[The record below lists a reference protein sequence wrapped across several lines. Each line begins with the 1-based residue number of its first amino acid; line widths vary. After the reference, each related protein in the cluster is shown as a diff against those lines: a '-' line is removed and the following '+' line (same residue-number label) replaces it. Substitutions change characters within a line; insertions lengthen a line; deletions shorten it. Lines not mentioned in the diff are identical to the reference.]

1 MEKNNDKAIKL
12 QDLKSRCENCSLKDL
27 CLPRSLDIEELEKLD
42 RVVRTEK
49 INSKNRII
57 FKQGESSGSIFAVK
71 SGSIKTFTTA
81 RNGDDQIL
89 GFHLAG
95 ELIGLDGLDNMIHS
109 CSASTLEPTS
119 ICELPIKDLNVLC
132 VKMPGLQRQLMN
144 LISNIISNDHE
155 MLLMMAKCNSEQKFS
170 RFIISLTKR
179 YIERGIKPDQYKLVM
194 TRYDIGNYIGVSKET
209 ISRMIKKFSEEN
221 IVSIK
226 KNIIHIIDNKKL
238 YEIANI

>member
-1 MEKNNDKAIKL
+1 MNSSVTKIKFR
-12 QDLKSRCENCSLKDL
+12 DLKVRCENCSLKDL
-27 CLPRSLDIEELEKLD
+27 CLPRSLNIQELEKLD

-49 INSKNRII
+49 IESKNKSI

-81 RNGDDQIL
+81 RNGDEQIL
-89 GFHLAG
+89 GFHLPG

-109 CSASTLEPTS
+109 CSAATLEPTS
-119 ICELPIKDLNVLC
+119 VCELPIKELNVLC

-144 LISNIISNDHE
+144 LISNVISGDHE
-155 MLLMMAKCNSEQKFS
+155 MLLMMAKCDSNQKFS

-179 YIERGIKPDQYKLVM
+179 YMDRGIAPDQYKLVM
-194 TRYDIGNYIGVSKET
+194 TRTDIGNYLGVSKET
-209 ISRMIKKFSEEN
+209 ISRLIKRFQEKKVLSIKNN
-221 IVSIK
+221 IVTIT
-226 KNIIHIIDNKKL
+226 NKDKL